1 MPGELERCNTDVD
14 FNDQYGDR
22 YEYLD
27 EHGDH
32 TEKITFICWK
42 GVTYVDVNFG
52 VQYVDHCKYLDEDG
66 DQEIVFSRWK
76 CITDVESGDQYDDD
90 CQYLDIKEKM

>member
-1 MPGELERCNTDVD
+1 MSISIINTVIVM
-14 FNDQYGDR
+14 NLLMSMVTIQK
-22 YEYLD
+22 
-27 EHGDH
+27 
-32 TEKITFICWK
+32 KITFICWK